1 MRNIFARIPLTN
13 LTSIGIRDVTC
24 QQFRRQ
30 NDAVTEFF

>member
-1 MRNIFARIPLTN
+1 MRNIFAIIPLTN
-13 LTSIGIRDVTC
+13 LISIGIRDVAC